1 MGERVIISFAPGT
14 AEARHHVIEVSF
26 QNEDE
31 ATHVGGSMA
40 IVGVPQNTFS
50 VYSDAEEFVG
60 NNR

>member
-14 AEARHHVIEVSF
+14 AEARHHVINLLTH
-26 QNEDE
+26 NENE
-31 ATHVGGSMA
+31 ATHDGGSMA
-40 IVGVPQNTFS
+40 IIGVPLKTFL